1 MDEETMIEDA
11 ISDAP
16 EEEITPE
23 QLSDEAIETAPT
35 EEGDGVQTAL

>member
-1 MDEETMIEDA
+1 MIEDA

-35 EEGDGVQTAL
+35 EEGDGVETAL